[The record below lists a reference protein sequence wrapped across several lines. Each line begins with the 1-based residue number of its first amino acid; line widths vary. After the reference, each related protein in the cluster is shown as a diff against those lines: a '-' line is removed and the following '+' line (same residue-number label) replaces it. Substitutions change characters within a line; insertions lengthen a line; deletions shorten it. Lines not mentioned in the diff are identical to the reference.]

1 MWAPWTQSNAAA
13 RGAEQP
19 ADRVGFP
26 ADYLQGAVEAIVV
39 VPDQPVG
46 ALTDLARP
54 LVAVDDEHARPADYQ
69 TIHVRLRA
77 WNGQVVKTM

>member
-1 MWAPWTQSNAAA
+1 LDVGAVDAEHSGGT
-13 RGAEQP
+13 GAEQP

-26 ADYLQGAVEAIVV
+26 ADYLQGAVEAMVV

-54 LVAVDDEHARPADYQ
+54 LLGVDDDTPDLPITR
-69 TIHVRLRA
+69 
-77 WNGQVVKTM
+77 